1 MSDNVDNFLAHYG
14 VRGMKWGQRK
24 QASTISKKDAR
35 RELMKDKHLDEIV
48 DRRRKEKQ
56 VKKLL
61 DEDLNPYRTATK
73 NFVDDLL
80 KENGGATIASVALAG
95 ASTAAGMAFMAY
107 RLNRSLSGISMS
119 PIPLR

>member
-24 QASTISKKDAR
+24 QDQKLAR
-35 RELMKDKHLDEIV
+35 KEIMKDKTLDEIV

-56 VKKLL
+56 LKKLL
-61 DEDLNPYRTATK
+61 DDDLNPYRTSTK
-73 NFVDDLL
+73 KFVDDFL
-80 KENGGATIASVALAG
+80 KDNGGNTIASVALAA
-95 ASTAAGMAFMAY
+95 ASTAAGVAFMAY
-107 RLNRSLSGISMS
+107 RLNKSLSGISMS